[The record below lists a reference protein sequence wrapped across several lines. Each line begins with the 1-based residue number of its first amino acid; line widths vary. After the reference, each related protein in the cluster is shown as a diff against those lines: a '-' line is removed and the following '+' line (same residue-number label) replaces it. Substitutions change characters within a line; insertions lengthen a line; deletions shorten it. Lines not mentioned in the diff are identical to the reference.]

1 MTIGFRDNRV
11 ETTWPTVDEVREVI
25 LRTAHKFFLQGDAV
39 NRYASHVDVDVSPEN
54 WADTDGRYHLMARAV
69 HRWVD
74 CAPAEWIR
82 NDVAKRDPPTALN
95 MSCHMA
101 VTVSISKPRV
111 TLRMMLTE
119 KHTGADVIAFQE
131 WARAGIEAEIAGIPS
146 DAVSEHGKANR
157 EQREA
162 Q

>member
-1 MTIGFRDNRV
+1 M
-11 ETTWPTVDEVREVI
+11 
-25 LRTAHKFFLQGDAV
+25 
-39 NRYASHVDVDVSPEN
+39 DVSPAK
-54 WADTDGRYHLMARAV
+54 WRSCDGGYHLMARAV

-74 CAPAEWIR
+74 RATAQWIR
-82 NDVAKRDPPTALN
+82 DDAAKREHPTALG
-95 MSCHMA
+95 MSEHVA
-101 VTVSISKPRV
+101 VTVSISTPRV

-131 WARAGIEAEIAGIPS
+131 WARAGIEAEIASIPS

-157 EQREA
+157 ERREA